1 MLDKTNTPINGVATP
16 VWDRTTRWFHWIN
29 VLCVLALAALGLA
42 ILNEKAFGV
51 SAEGK
56 VLLKTLH
63 VYVGYVLAAN
73 LAWRLVWAFIG
84 GQHARWKSFLP
95 FGQGYASALRA
106 YVGGFVSGNAPTYR
120 GHNPLGRL
128 MVSLLFLLLLT
139 QAVTGLILAGTDL
152 YKPPFGGV
160 IAEWVT
166 GGDPEKL
173 SQLKPGSKDYV
184 DPAAYDAMRAF
195 RKPIVTTHL
204 YTFYVLMAAILLHI
218 LGVVVTEVR
227 EKGGLISAMF
237 SGEKVL
243 PEPAV
248 DAPSVSSENK
258 NES

>member
-1 MLDKTNTPINGVATP
+1 MLDKTTASMNRVATP

-106 YVGGFVSGNAPTYR
+106 YVGGFVLTCRQYHQKTGTRQYCLHTFEILSGLAPCEANWRRTR
-120 GHNPLGRL
+120 VWSR
-128 MVSLLFLLLLT
+128 
-139 QAVTGLILAGTDL
+139 
-152 YKPPFGGV
+152 
-160 IAEWVT
+160 
-166 GGDPEKL
+166 
-173 SQLKPGSKDYV
+173 
-184 DPAAYDAMRAF
+184 
-195 RKPIVTTHL
+195 
-204 YTFYVLMAAILLHI
+204 
-218 LGVVVTEVR
+218 
-227 EKGGLISAMF
+227 
-237 SGEKVL
+237 
-243 PEPAV
+243 
-248 DAPSVSSENK
+248 
-258 NES
+258 